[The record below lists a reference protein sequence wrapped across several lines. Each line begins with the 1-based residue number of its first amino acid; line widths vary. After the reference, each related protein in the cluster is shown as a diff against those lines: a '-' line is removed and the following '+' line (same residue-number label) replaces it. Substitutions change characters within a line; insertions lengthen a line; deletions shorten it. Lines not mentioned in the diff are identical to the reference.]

1 MSLPDWLAEPARR
14 LDRMVEDGRTPHAV
28 LIDGPG
34 GWGESLLASHF
45 VLRLLGEGPG
55 ADARTL
61 AHPDLRW
68 VEPEDATVKIE
79 QVRDLIGFMFQTAVR
94 SGTKAAVLERAD
106 RMTINA
112 ANAVL
117 KTLEE
122 PPPGSHLVLVTSAP
136 QRLPATVRSRCQRV
150 AVHAAGR
157 EAAAAWLRE
166 RGRDSPE
173 VGPLLVELGGAPYR
187 VLEALEQDEK
197 PIWGVLEAVAAGR
210 VGALDAA
217 ADWRTVDLPELCARW
232 LRHVHRMVRTRPDP
246 RPLLDFAVRLT
257 ALRSAALANSGLARQ
272 AQLERVLLDW
282 REVSAPA

>member
-1 MSLPDWLAEPARR
+1 MSLPGWLAEPAQR
-14 LDRMVEDGRTPHAV
+14 LDRMLESERTPHAV

-45 VLRLLGEGPG
+45 VLRLLGEERTT
-55 ADARTL
+55 DARAL

-94 SGTKAAVLERAD
+94 SGNKAAVLEQAD
-106 RMTINA
+106 RMTVNA

-122 PPPGSHLVLVTSAP
+122 PPPGSYLVLVTSAP

-157 EAAAAWLRE
+157 EAATAWLRE
-166 RGRDSPE
+166 RGQDSPK
-173 VGPLLVELGGAPYR
+173 VAPLLVELGGAPYR
-187 VLEALEQDEK
+187 VLEALERDEE
-197 PIWGVLEAVAAGR
+197 PIWDLLQAVATGHT
-210 VGALDAA
+210 GALDAA
-217 ADWRTVDLPELCARW
+217 AEWRSADLPELCARW
-232 LRHVHRMVRTRPDP
+232 LRHVHGMVRTRPDP

-282 REVSAPA
+282 REVSASA